1 MSFHRMRREHEE
13 EIDHRLAEQRALYT
27 SELEKTVSRDSR
39 DYDLLKQQIA
49 DLELKLKLQKEEM
62 EMAHEK
68 EKAAMLDR
76 FDDDRADLEGKQRL
90 KIQEYER
97 MFEQVSCS
105 DVIVLRSLY
114 NCSFQKS
121 IFNDVMLLCTANEF
135 IDFPLSVNQ
144 TFEASW

>member
-1 MSFHRMRREHEE
+1 MRREHEE

-27 SELEKTVSRDSR
+27 SELEKTVSRDTR

-97 MFEQVSCS
+97 MFEQVSCP
-105 DVIVLRSLY
+105 DVIMLQSLY
-114 NCSFQKS
+114 NCSCSFQKS
-121 IFNDVMLLCTANEF
+121 VFNVMLLRTADEF
-135 IDFPLSVNQ
+135 IVFPLSVN
-144 TFEASW
+144 